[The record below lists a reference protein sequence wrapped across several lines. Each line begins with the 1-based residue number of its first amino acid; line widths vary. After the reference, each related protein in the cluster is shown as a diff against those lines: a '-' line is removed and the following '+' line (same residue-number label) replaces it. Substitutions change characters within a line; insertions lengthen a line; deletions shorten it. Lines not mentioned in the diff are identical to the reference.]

1 MVNRH
6 FTLIELLIV
15 IAIIAILASL
25 LLPAL
30 NSAREKAKATT
41 CLSNLKQI
49 GLADVQYTNDYAG
62 WLYGP
67 ELNVIKKAGDPEKSW
82 GASMCNLGYFPMYRD
97 GKKWLLSCPSV
108 NSFGIYHPVRSYGKR
123 GIESSYNVN
132 SDAYWFYSGKFRY
145 AAVNPVHQESEMDTV
160 AKTGVSEFV
169 TTYDT
174 CQNTGAAG
182 YTQFKRGN
190 FDCFG
195 LNHSMRGNVLMYDGH
210 AESGR
215 RKFKI
220 FNSSRSP
227 NNPAV
232 AFSLAD

>member
-1 MVNRH
+1 MKIH
-6 FTLIELLIV
+6 YFTLVELLVV

-30 NSAREKAKATT
+30 NSAREKAREIS

-49 GLADVQYTNDYAG
+49 GLADAQYIGDYAG

-67 ELNVIKKAGDPEKSW
+67 ELSVQRKEGDPEKSW
-82 GASMCNLGYFPMYRD
+82 GASICNLGYLPMYRD
-97 GKKWLLSCPSV
+97 GAKWQLSCPNV
-108 NSFGIYHPVRSYGKR
+108 NSFGIYHPVRTYGKR
-123 GIESSYNVN
+123 GIESSFNVN
-132 SDAYWFYSGKFRY
+132 SDACWFYAGKFRY
-145 AAVNPVHQESEMDTV
+145 AATDPSHRESEMDTV
-160 AKTGVSEFV
+160 SKTGAAEFV
-169 TTYDT
+169 TTFDT

-182 YTQFKRGN
+182 FTQFKRGA

-220 FNSSRSP
+220 FNGSRSP
-227 NNPAV
+227 VNPTVGIA
-232 AFSLAD
+232 LPD

>member
-1 MVNRH
+1 
-6 FTLIELLIV
+6 
-15 IAIIAILASL
+15 
-25 LLPAL
+25 
-30 NSAREKAKATT
+30 
-41 CLSNLKQI
+41 
-49 GLADVQYTNDYAG
+49 
-62 WLYGP
+62 
-67 ELNVIKKAGDPEKSW
+67 
-82 GASMCNLGYFPMYRD
+82 
-97 GKKWLLSCPSV
+97 
-108 NSFGIYHPVRSYGKR
+108 
-123 GIESSYNVN
+123 
-132 SDAYWFYSGKFRY
+132 
-145 AAVNPVHQESEMDTV
+145 MDTV

>member
-97 GKKWLLSCPSV
+97 GEK
-108 NSFGIYHPVRSYGKR
+108 
-123 GIESSYNVN
+123 
-132 SDAYWFYSGKFRY
+132 
-145 AAVNPVHQESEMDTV
+145 
-160 AKTGVSEFV
+160 
-169 TTYDT
+169 
-174 CQNTGAAG
+174 
-182 YTQFKRGN
+182 
-190 FDCFG
+190 
-195 LNHSMRGNVLMYDGH
+195 
-210 AESGR
+210 
-215 RKFKI
+215 
-220 FNSSRSP
+220 
-227 NNPAV
+227 
-232 AFSLAD
+232 